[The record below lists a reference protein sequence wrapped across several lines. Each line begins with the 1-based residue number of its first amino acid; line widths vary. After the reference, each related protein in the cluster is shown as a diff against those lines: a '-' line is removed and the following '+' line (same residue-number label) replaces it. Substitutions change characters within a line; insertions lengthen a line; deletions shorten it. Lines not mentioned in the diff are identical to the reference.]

1 MVQGTQSCLSVL
13 ILVGKTAQHWAY
25 KHWPL
30 RSWITQR
37 PASQVFLCPP
47 EATIRVRHNASG
59 TFVTLQL
66 EQVRRV
72 FVLGWG
78 GGVEGSE
85 LYSCDTTI
93 PVG

>member
-1 MVQGTQSCLSVL
+1 MLDRLAPANQALLSLPARSLWQMVQGTQSCLSVL

-25 KHWPL
+25 KH
-30 RSWITQR
+30 
-37 PASQVFLCPP
+37 CPP

-78 GGVEGSE
+78 GG
-85 LYSCDTTI
+85 
-93 PVG
+93 